1 MCWIAIEEKDRI
13 CRVAENDIRIFK
25 IVDKIG
31 DSMVYTP
38 YYWTLRETYSLGWEY
53 YTKMGERILSKGG
66 VIVDRGFHSYSK
78 KKCFVMEGMSCY
90 NVFKKGGG
98 ELWNSFAF
106 STEGKTCVLWGIVP
120 KGSRYYEN
128 ADGEIVSDHLIIKN
142 EIEKENLASSL

>member
-1 MCWIAIEEKDRI
+1 MCWTAIEEKDRI

-38 YYWTLRETYSLGWEY
+38 YYYYWTLRKYGLDWEY
-53 YTKMGERILSKGG
+53 YTKMGERILNNGG
-66 VIVDRGFHSYSK
+66 VIVDRGFHSYSR
-78 KKCFVMEGMSCY
+78 KKCCVKEGMSCY
-90 NVFKKGGG
+90 SVFKKGGG
-98 ELWNSFAF
+98 ELWHSFEF

-128 ADGEIVSDHLIIKN
+128 ADGEIVSERIKLTR
-142 EIEKENLASSL
+142 EYMVAER

>member
-1 MCWIAIEEKDRI
+1 MCWTAIEEKDRI
-13 CRVAENDIRIFK
+13 CRVAEDDIRIFK

-38 YYWTLRETYSLGWEY
+38 YYWTLRETYGLDWEY
-53 YTKMGERILSKGG
+53 YTKMGERILNNGG
-66 VIVDRGFHSYSK
+66 VIVDRGFHSYSR

-90 NVFKKGGG
+90 NVFRKSGC
-98 ELWNSFAF
+98 ELWDSFVF

-128 ADGEIVSDHLIIKN
+128 ADGEIVSERIKFTR
-142 EIEKENLASSL
+142 EYMVAER